1 MKVITN
7 TEKIEKQ
14 KKLAKRLSPIA
25 MVLLLA
31 GLAVN
36 IMSLRQSN
44 SEGVVD
50 PLYFYGTLVLLI
62 LGFILSNISS
72 HLITH
77 WVKEPRADQSL
88 GKILKGFDNKH
99 FLFNYTTK
107 VPHILLTPTKIYAIS
122 TKDSKDTI
130 EITGN
135 KWKRNFSLSR
145 FFRFFADEGLGNPTS
160 EALQNAGKVSSLLK
174 DYPEAADLPLEPVI
188 VFTNPEVQLTIHS
201 TEIPI
206 LKGKKLKSYI
216 RDNEK
221 GSNIDFE
228 TRQKLIE
235 IFSNGFK

>member
-7 TEKIEKQ
+7 NERIEKQ

-31 GLAVN
+31 GLGLN
-36 IMSLRQSN
+36 ILSLRQSN
-44 SEGVVD
+44 SAGVVD

-88 GKILKGFDNKH
+88 GKILKGFDNKY
-99 FLFNYTTK
+99 FLFNYATK
-107 VPHILLTPTKIYAIS
+107 VPHVLLTPTKIYAIS
-122 TKDSKDTI
+122 TKDSKDAI

-135 KWKRNFSLSR
+135 KWKRAFSLSR
-145 FFRFFADEGLGNPTS
+145 LFRFFADEGLGNPTA
-160 EALQNAGKVSSLLK
+160 EASQNAGKVAGLLK
-174 DYPEAADLPLEPVI
+174 DYPEAADLPLEPLI
-188 VFTNPEVQLTIHS
+188 VFTNAEAQLTINS

-206 LKGKKLKSYI
+206 LKGKKLKNYI
-216 RDNEK
+216 RENEK
-221 GSNIDFE
+221 GAGIEFE

-235 IFSNGFK
+235 IFANGLK